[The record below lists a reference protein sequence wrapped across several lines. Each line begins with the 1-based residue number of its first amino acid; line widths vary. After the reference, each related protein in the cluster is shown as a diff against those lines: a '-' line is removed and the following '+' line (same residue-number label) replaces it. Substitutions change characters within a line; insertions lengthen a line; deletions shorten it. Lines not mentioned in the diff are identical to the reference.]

1 MSEKRKHGENRTGR
15 GDALLAR
22 GRSSRS
28 NEAGRFERLQTEAFD
43 DGWSGSEDD
52 EPSRVETTL
61 TAENAKTIIS
71 RNESPGPRIRPVG
84 ESVSGMRTRPASM
97 ASPGRPTRKSA
108 FRPASISRRSS
119 SISPKPRPCCGP
131 SSRNQAYTPRRVQLG
146 ANTDCYQPIE
156 KKLRIT
162 REVIEV
168 LREFRHPLGITTK
181 SHLVTR
187 DIDLLAPMAGR
198 SRVVVISMTTFDRRL
213 ARDMEPRASTPQ
225 RRLDAIPRTQPGR
238 DPVIANVS
246 PIIPGLTESRRS
258 NASSNGPPKPEP
270 GTRTIRLLRLSHELK
285 DLFKEWLA
293 GARPDRPTAS
303 CRSVRQT
310 AAGKENDPRFGLRMV
325 GEGPVADI
333 MIDRFRAACRR
344 FGPRRQKAAPL
355 RTDLFKLPKRLAT
368 SCRCF

>member
-71 RNESPGPRIRPVG
+71 RNESPDLGFDRSVNPYRGCEHGCIYCFARPSHAHVG
-84 ESVSGMRTRPASM
+84 L
-97 ASPGRPTRKSA
+97 SPGPDFETKL
-108 FRPASISRRSS
+108 FY
-119 SISPKPRPCCGP
+119 KPEAATLLRAELSKPG
-131 SSRNQAYTPRRVQLG
+131 YTPARVQLG

-168 LREFRHPLGITTK
+168 LCEFRHPLGITTK

-187 DIDLLAPMAGR
+187 DIDLLAPMAAQGLA
-198 SRVVVISMTTFDRRL
+198 VVVISMTTFDRRL

-225 RRLDAIPRTQPGR
+225 RRLDAIRELSQAGI
-238 DPVIANVS
+238 PVIANVS
-246 PIIPGLTESRRS
+246 PIIPGLTDHEIERIVERAAEAGARHAHYSV
-258 NASSNGPPKPEP
+258 
-270 GTRTIRLLRLSHELK
+270 LRLSHELR

-293 GARPDRPTAS
+293 GARPDRADRVMS
-303 CRSVRQT
+303 LVRQT
-310 AAGKENDPRFGLRMV
+310 RGGKENDPRFGLRMV

-344 FGPRRQKAAPL
+344 FGLDGNAAPP
-355 RTDLFKLPKRLAT
+355 RTDLFKLPQKTGDQL
-368 SCRCF
+368 SLF